1 MSSPRSTRDTRDPR
15 ATRRPASA
23 RGAQAARM
31 ALRGESVRHEPYLA
45 FGRTNW
51 LLMGAGALAALL
63 GYVLLSRGDI
73 TLAPILLVAGYCA
86 LIPLGIVWRERPKGG
101 SKPGAPGGE

>member
-1 MSSPRSTRDTRDPR
+1 MSSPRSTRDSR
-15 ATRRPASA
+15 APRRPVSA

-31 ALRGESVRHEPYLA
+31 ALRGESVRHEPFLA

-51 LLMGAGALAALL
+51 MLMGAGALAAVL

-86 LIPLGIVWRERPKGG
+86 LIPLGIVWRERPKRE